1 MVEIEI
7 QPLYRLLV
15 GVGGAGVLSK
25 TRSFIEKEK
34 QEKGTLSL
42 A

>member
-25 TRSFIEKEK
+25 AREFIEKIE
-34 QEKGTLSL
+34 Q
-42 A
+42 